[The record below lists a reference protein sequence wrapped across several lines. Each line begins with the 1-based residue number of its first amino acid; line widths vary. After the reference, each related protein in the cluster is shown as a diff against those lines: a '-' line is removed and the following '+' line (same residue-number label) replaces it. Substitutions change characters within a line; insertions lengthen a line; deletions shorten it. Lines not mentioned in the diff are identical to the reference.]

1 MHTNLMLTIFLQVLK
16 LGKEVRKYDGN
27 LDSETTDHS
36 ILAIEK
42 FFDTINL
49 TDLESNTIWKFK
61 AYMESLCVLENLCHQ
76 NDKTKDQPSY
86 NIG

>member
-1 MHTNLMLTIFLQVLK
+1 MKSRGDFIHTNLMLTIFLQVLK

-27 LDSETTDHS
+27 LDSETADHS

-42 FFDTINL
+42 FFDTIKL

-61 AYMESLCVLENLCHQ
+61 AYMESLCVLENLCH
-76 NDKTKDQPSY
+76 
-86 NIG
+86 

>member
-16 LGKEVRKYDGN
+16 LGKEVHKYDGN
-27 LDSETTDHS
+27 LDFETTDHS

-61 AYMESLCVLENLCHQ
+61 AYMESLGVLENLCH
-76 NDKTKDQPSY
+76 
-86 NIG
+86 

>member
-36 ILAIEK
+36 ILSIEI

-61 AYMESLCVLENLCHQ
+61 AYMESLCVLENLCH
-76 NDKTKDQPSY
+76 
-86 NIG
+86 